1 MPLKRMGRVED
12 VVNAAMFFISEKSS
26 FLTAEALNVDG
37 GVLGT
42 GVVPGIT
49 ED

>member
-1 MPLKRMGRVED
+1 MQSL
-12 VVNAAMFFISEKSS
+12 FFLSERSG

-42 GVVPGIT
+42 GVVPGIV
-49 ED
+49 E